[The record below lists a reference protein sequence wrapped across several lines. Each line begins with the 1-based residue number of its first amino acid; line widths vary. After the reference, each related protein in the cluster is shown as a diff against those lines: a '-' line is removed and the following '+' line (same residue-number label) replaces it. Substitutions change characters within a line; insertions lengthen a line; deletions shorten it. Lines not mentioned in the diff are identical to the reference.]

1 MSSRIRSDFGTLADR
16 ARGRQETKAPVPGH
30 AWAKFGDGWRPVLL
44 VRWIRNADGT
54 WAGEVAAVDEHGQ
67 AGLFVV
73 AASLL
78 RGAGTMPPE
87 LSDGP

>member
-16 ARGRQETKAPVPGH
+16 ARGKQGTKAPVPGH

-73 AASLL
+73 AGSLL
-78 RGAGTMPPE
+78 RSSKPE
-87 LSDGP
+87 AQSESN